1 MYTMLISLLSA
12 LIATE
17 YHILI
22 KSNSWRINQWKLLL
36 VNLYLTESNFTLI
49 NSVRQGKFGGKRKDA
64 KHSLA
69 NNSQTPFE
77 TN

>member
-1 MYTMLISLLSA
+1 
-12 LIATE
+12 
-17 YHILI
+17 
-22 KSNSWRINQWKLLL
+22 LLL